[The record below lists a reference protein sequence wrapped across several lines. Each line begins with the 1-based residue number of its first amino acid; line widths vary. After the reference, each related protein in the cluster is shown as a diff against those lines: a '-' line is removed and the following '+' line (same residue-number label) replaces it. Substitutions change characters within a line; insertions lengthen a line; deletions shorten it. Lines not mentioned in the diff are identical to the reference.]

1 MGQQITHIPMAVSF
15 ERFCELSYQ
24 LTGDLMEVPQLG
36 LKAKTA
42 LEHEGIRSTHQ
53 LLARWLEVRKSANA
67 QARFKEWLDVKGA
80 PRTHSG
86 RIASSIAER
95 VAKVGIK
102 LQVELSEQIV
112 KSSRIDDD
120 KARAIASRTFNNILE
135 HDFQGCGF
143 GSPDKPSAAVDA
155 LRLAGIDSTD
165 KLFAAFLKKFDSA
178 PTSEKATE
186 FWSDLG
192 KIEGFKAHGYKSS
205 IVEALKIRLENGI
218 DCPRVISRHQPTLAP
233 VAEPAAEPVAEPVA
247 PRTPPAKPAAF
258 VTTPM
263 TGPGQEIRTVPLR
276 QRAGIACSPQ
286 GVAACSPQGMACPQ
300 SSLDEH
306 SGVLT
311 STRVILLGGVVLAA
325 AAYFQWSMSSST
337 ELVLVG

>member
-1 MGQQITHIPMAVSF
+1 MGKNISPQQITHIPMAVSF

-42 LEHEGIRSTHQ
+42 LEHEGIRSTHH

-192 KIEGFKAHGYKSS
+192 KIEGFKAHGYKST

-233 VAEPAAEPVAEPVA
+233 GRGSVFAA
-247 PRTPPAKPAAF
+247 
-258 VTTPM
+258 
-263 TGPGQEIRTVPLR
+263 GCG
-276 QRAGIACSPQ
+276 S
-286 GVAACSPQGMACPQ
+286 
-300 SSLDEH
+300 
-306 SGVLT
+306 
-311 STRVILLGGVVLAA
+311 VLAA
-325 AAYFQWSMSSST
+325 GCGSWLAAGYGLST
-337 ELVLVG
+337 IITGRAQRRSDVYSRHSPRRRCPRGCRLLPVVHELFDGARPRRLIIEIKHEM